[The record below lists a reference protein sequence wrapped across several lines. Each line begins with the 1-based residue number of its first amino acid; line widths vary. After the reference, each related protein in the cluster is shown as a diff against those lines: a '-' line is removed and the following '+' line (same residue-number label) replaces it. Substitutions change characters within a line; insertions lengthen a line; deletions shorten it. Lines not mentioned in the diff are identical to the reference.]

1 MSLAGLPT
9 AHTSSLAALE
19 MAASEASMAAALN
32 TESIRSADT
41 STDGI
46 SEMNASSAVALSVRP
61 SADEASLAITRNPV
75 DSSDSD
81 LLIGADQ
88 TSEIEA

>member
-1 MSLAGLPT
+1 MSLAGLPS

-46 SEMNASSAVALSVRP
+46 SDMNVSAVALSVRP
-61 SADEASLAITRNPV
+61 SSDEASLAITRNPV

-81 LLIGADQ
+81 LLIGTDQ